1 MRLALAGGLAA
12 FTLGCGDDAPLEV
25 RLLAPGD
32 AIGTITATSAQ
43 GVATGLESP
52 VTYVTVMHVG
62 AFGCALC
69 RQQVDH
75 MVQFALSQP
84 GSAYRFIVVTIDL
97 EDRDSSI
104 RSWADSLPDRF
115 EVWRDPERLIADRIG
130 LDGIPRLVVL
140 DQQGIVVHRER
151 GVPTGIEPRW
161 AAAAR
166 TALP

>member
-1 MRLALAGGLAA
+1 VRIALVGCLAA
-12 FTLGCGDDAPLEV
+12 FALGCGDDAPSEV
-25 RLLAPGD
+25 KLLMPGD
-32 AIGTITATSAQ
+32 DIGALTATSAQ
-43 GVATGLESP
+43 GVATGLEFP
-52 VTYVTVMHVG
+52 VMDVTIVHVG

-84 GSAYRFIVVTIDL
+84 GSPYRFIVVTIDL

-140 DQQGIVVHRER
+140 NQQGIVAHRER